1 MELTFGEVIYMA
13 SKRLLFNRR
22 GSALRGLLISTGERP
37 ISDDRHQCKG
47 PRVVSYPVSYGVSP
61 IAQEADKDEDK
72 GAVCHVVM
80 VH

>member
-1 MELTFGEVIYMA
+1 M
-13 SKRLLFNRR
+13 
-22 GSALRGLLISTGERP
+22 STGQRP
-37 ISDDRHQCKG
+37 ISDDRHQSKG

-61 IAQEADKDEDK
+61 ITQEADKDEDK

>member
-1 MELTFGEVIYMA
+1 MA

-22 GSALRGLLISTGERP
+22 GSALRGLLISTGQRP
-37 ISDDRHQCKG
+37 ISDDRHQRKG